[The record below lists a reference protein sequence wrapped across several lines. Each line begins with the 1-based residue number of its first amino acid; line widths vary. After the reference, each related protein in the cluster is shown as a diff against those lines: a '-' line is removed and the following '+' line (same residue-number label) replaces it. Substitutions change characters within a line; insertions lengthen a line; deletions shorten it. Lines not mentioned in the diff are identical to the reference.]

1 MIQSISILQSE
12 VYEEVS
18 KASDYVGSK
27 MLGDDSGARERI
39 LATDA
44 VLDDLTR
51 FWDESILVVN
61 ENFKDILHS
70 FTEEEEEKSD
80 KKVTFSFEVSVS
92 FDENLLPNVKKAI
105 KNFFILSII
114 AQWFKYTNKG
124 ESQDYF
130 NQSAEMITAAERLL
144 YSRKKPVAPR

>member
-70 FTEEEEEKSD
+70 FTEEEEDKSD

-130 NQSAEMITAAERLL
+130 NQSAEMITAAERIL

>member
-70 FTEEEEEKSD
+70 FTEEVDNGD
-80 KKVTFSFEVSVS
+80 KKLSFSFEVSLS
-92 FDENLLPNVKKAI
+92 FDTNLLPNVEKAI

-144 YSRKKPVAPR
+144 YSRKKPVAPTR